1 METDTWRALDMWS
14 VVFAAI
20 HGDYPP
26 RPQLL
31 VPDGL
36 ARCLRPA
43 LRMKSRDGSDQRDP
57 VLYDARVVMTSHRL
71 RSSVCAGA
79 LVLALWTPAALAQGR
94 PAAAATP
101 PALTD
106 LDGTIESLVRT
117 VDPAVVQIFTTGLAA
132 GEGVV
137 KGQTDLVTPV
147 RASGSGVVVDPDG
160 YVITNAHVVRG
171 ASRIR
176 VEVPVVPAGQSLL
189 TRRSRVATA
198 KLVGLDEETDVAV
211 LKIDATGLRALTFG
225 DSDALKAGQVVLAFG
240 SPMGLQN
247 SVSLGIVSAVA
258 RQLEAESPMVYIQTD
273 ASINPGNS
281 GGPLVDAKGRLVGI
295 NTLIVSPSG
304 ANSGLGFAAPSN
316 IVKTVFDQIKQSG
329 RVRRGEIGV
338 RTQTVTPTLAAGLRL
353 SRDWGAVLAD
363 VLPGGPANRAGL
375 SVGDIVLSV
384 DGKPIENGRQLNV
397 TLYRKAVG
405 DVVRLE
411 VLRDEQ
417 LRTVNVT
424 VAERNDAMSRITEL
438 ADPRQHIVARL
449 GILGVTLE
457 PEVAAMLPMLRAKS
471 GVVVV
476 SVTAGTF
483 DSDSGGLEPGDV
495 IHAVNGKWIMNL
507 AALRTALDGMKAG
520 DAVVLQIERM
530 SALSYVAFTID

>member
-1 METDTWRALDMWS
+1 MTRYTYRW
-14 VVFAAI
+14 VV
-20 HGDYPP
+20 
-26 RPQLL
+26 
-31 VPDGL
+31 
-36 ARCLRPA
+36 C
-43 LRMKSRDGSDQRDP
+43 
-57 VLYDARVVMTSHRL
+57 TS
-71 RSSVCAGA
+71 A
-79 LVLALWTPAALAQGR
+79 LVLALWCPAALAQSR
-94 PAAAATP
+94 AQTAAV

-117 VDPAVVQIFTTGLAA
+117 VDPSVVQIFTTGLATGA
-132 GEGVV
+132 GLVA
-137 KGQTDLVTPV
+137 GQSELVSPV
-147 RASGSGVVVDPDG
+147 RASGSGVVVDSDG
-160 YVITNAHVVRG
+160 FVITNAHVVRG

-176 VEVPVVPAGQSLL
+176 VEVPVAPAGQSLL
-189 TRRSRVATA
+189 ARRSRVATA
-198 KLVGLDEETDVAV
+198 RLVGFDEETDVAV
-211 LKIDATGLRALTFG
+211 LKIDASGLRALPFG

-258 RQLEAESPMVYIQTD
+258 RQLEPESPMVYIQTD

-295 NTLIVSPSG
+295 NTLLVAASG

-316 IVKTVFDQIKQSG
+316 IVKTVFDQIRQFG

-338 RTQTVTPTLAAGLRL
+338 RAQTVTPVLAAGLGL

-363 VLPGGPANRAGL
+363 VMPGGPADRAGL
-375 SVGDIVLSV
+375 AVGDLVLSV

-417 LRTVNVT
+417 VKAVNVSVT
-424 VAERNDAMSRITEL
+424 ERNDPLSRITGL
-438 ADPRQHIVARL
+438 ADPRQNLVTRL
-449 GILGVTLE
+449 GILGVTLD
-457 PEVAAMLPMLRAKS
+457 PGVAAMLPMLRAKS

-476 SVTAGTF
+476 SARAGTF
-483 DSDSGGLEPGDV
+483 DSDSGVLLPGDV

-507 AALRTALDGMKAG
+507 EALRGALDGMKAG
-520 DAVVLQIERM
+520 DAVVLQIEREGI
-530 SALSYVAFTID
+530 LSFLAFTLD